1 MTAAHRS
8 ARNLPLTVRARQGA
22 IRVVRAARK
31 IRGHRPPGPG
41 KSPRVPAGWVVAPPD
56 FVGIGAQK
64 AGTSWWSA
72 LIHAHP
78 DVHRAG
84 DQPKELHFF
93 DGYWEQ
99 PFTDADVE
107 RYARYFPR
115 PPGGSAGEWTP
126 SYMIDFWTPELVHRA
141 APQARILVLLRDP
154 LERYRSGMAH
164 TDDMDRRS
172 LGRQDAMGAFGRGLY
187 AQQLRRVFAAFPRE
201 QVLIL
206 QYERCR
212 ADPQGELARTF
223 RFLGLREV
231 VIDPAQFDRPV
242 NATTARKVELGDEL
256 RAALTTAY
264 APDLAQLATLVPD
277 LDLDLDLWPSV
288 QATSR

>member
-8 ARNLPLTVRARQGA
+8 GRDLPLTVRARQSA
-22 IRVVRAARK
+22 IRVLRAARK
-31 IRGHRPPGPG
+31 VRGHRPPGPG
-41 KSPRVPAGWVVAPPD
+41 TPPRVPAGWAVAPPD

-72 LIHAHP
+72 LIGEHP

-93 DGYWEQ
+93 DEYWER

-115 PPGGSAGEWTP
+115 PPGGSSGEWTP
-126 SYMIDFWTPELVHRA
+126 GYIVDFWTPELLRRA
-141 APQARILVLLRDP
+141 APEARILILLRDP

-172 LGRQDAMGAFGRGLY
+172 LGRQDAGGAFGRGLY

-212 ADPQGELARTF
+212 MDPAGELARTF
-223 RFLGLREV
+223 GFLGLRDVPIQPERV
-231 VIDPAQFDRPV
+231 ERPV
-242 NATTARKVELGDEL
+242 NATTGPKMELPREL
-256 RAALTTAY
+256 RAALTKAY
-264 APDLAQLATLVPD
+264 SPDLAQLVTLAPE
-277 LDLDLDLWPSV
+277 LDLDLWP
-288 QATSR
+288 AARAGA

>member
-22 IRVVRAARK
+22 IRVLRAARK

-41 KSPRVPAGWVVAPPD
+41 KPPSVPAGWVVAPPD

-99 PFTDADVE
+99 AFTDADKE
-107 RYARYFPR
+107 LYASYFPR

-126 SYMIDFWTPELVHRA
+126 SYMIDFWTPDLLRRA
-141 APQARILVLLRDP
+141 APETRILVLLRDP

-201 QVLIL
+201 RVLIL

-223 RFLGLREV
+223 DFLGLRDVRVE
-231 VIDPAQFDRPV
+231 PARFDRPV
-242 NATTARKVELGDEL
+242 NPTTARKVELGDEL
-256 RAALTTAY
+256 RAALTAAY
-264 APDLAQLATLVPD
+264 TPDLAQLATLVPE
-277 LDLDLDLWPSV
+277 LDLDLWPST